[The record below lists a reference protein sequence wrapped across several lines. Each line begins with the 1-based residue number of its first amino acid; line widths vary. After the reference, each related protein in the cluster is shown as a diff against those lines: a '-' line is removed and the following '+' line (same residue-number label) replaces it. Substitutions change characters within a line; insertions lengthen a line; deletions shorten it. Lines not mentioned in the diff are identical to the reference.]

1 MVKKSRRNYRK
12 NRSSKQCGGSN
23 CGMRQKGAGY
33 TFGQAVAP
41 ETPYAQEVIG
51 GPKLTPDCLAATRPG
66 LVGPISGTG
75 GLPGF
80 AGGSRQNLGSEGIAQ
95 ALGSPVMK
103 GGRYM
108 VDVGQ
113 GPINGIGSAGPSSGM
128 AVISRI
134 GCEGG
139 LVNTSPPGAL
149 ANPTPLR
156 QAGGVGGVDSA
167 FYTAPTAGYGNKPS
181 DFVDSVG
188 APVLIQQ
195 PYDARIMNPAC
206 LKTGGRMRRV
216 LRRKFQTKSK
226 KSKRANRK
234 THRR

>member
-1 MVKKSRRNYRK
+1 MVKKSRRNYK
-12 NRSSKQCGGSN
+12 KQRGTKQ
-23 CGMRQKGAGY
+23 RGAGY
-33 TFGQAVAP
+33 TIGNAISP
-41 ETPYAQEVIG
+41 ETPYAQEIIG
-51 GPKLTPDCLAATRPG
+51 GPKLTPDCLAGTRPG

-95 ALGSPVMK
+95 AVGSPALEVSSLVKAMT

-108 VDVGQ
+108 VDVSQ
-113 GPINGIGSAGPSSGM
+113 GPINGIGSAGPSAGM
-128 AVISRI
+128 ATISRI

-149 ANPTPLR
+149 ANPLPLR

-167 FYTAPTAGYGNKPS
+167 YYTAPTAGYGNKPS

-188 APVLIQQ
+188 APVLLQQ

-206 LKTGGRMRRV
+206 LKTGGRTRV
-216 LRRKFQTKSK
+216 SSRKLK
-226 KSKRANRK
+226 KSKRTKRK
-234 THRR
+234 THGRR

>member
-1 MVKKSRRNYRK
+1 MVKKSRKNYRK
-12 NRSSKQCGGSN
+12 QR
-23 CGMRQKGAGY
+23 GAGY
-33 TFGQAVAP
+33 TVGQAIAP
-41 ETPYAQEVIG
+41 EAPYAQEIIG

-80 AGGSRQNLGSEGIAQ
+80 AGGSRQNMGSEGIAQ
-95 ALGSPVMK
+95 ALGAPVMN
-103 GGRYM
+103 GGRYT

-128 AVISRI
+128 AMISRI

-149 ANPTPLR
+149 ANPMPLR
-156 QAGGVGGVDSA
+156 QMGGVGGIDSA

-188 APVLIQQ
+188 APVLLQQ

-206 LKTGGRMRRV
+206 LKTGGRRK
-216 LRRKFQTKSK
+216 LRKSRKSK
-226 KSKRANRK
+226 KSKKSRK
-234 THRR
+234 SRKSKKSRRN

>member
-1 MVKKSRRNYRK
+1 MVNRKRTRKNYRK
-12 NRSSKQCGGSN
+12 
-23 CGMRQKGAGY
+23 QKGAGY
-33 TFGQAVAP
+33 TFGNAVAP
-41 ETPYAQEVIG
+41 EAPYSQEVIG
-51 GPKLTPDCLAATRPG
+51 GPRLTPDCLAATRPG
-66 LVGPISGTG
+66 LVGPMSGTG

-80 AGGSRQNLGSEGIAQ
+80 AGGSRQNLGSEGVAQ
-95 ALGSPVMK
+95 AIGSPLMA
-103 GGRYM
+103 GGRYT

-128 AVISRI
+128 ATISRI

-156 QAGGVGGVDSA
+156 QFGGVGGVDSA

-188 APVLIQQ
+188 GPVLLQQ

-206 LKTGGRMRRV
+206 LKTGGR
-216 LRRKFQTKSK
+216 RRKNSRRKSRKSK
-226 KSKRANRK
+226 KSKKTKRK
-234 THRR
+234 SI

>member
-1 MVKKSRRNYRK
+1 MLLNFFYISRMVKKSRKNYRK
-12 NRSSKQCGGSN
+12 QR
-23 CGMRQKGAGY
+23 GAGY
-33 TFGQAVAP
+33 TVGQAIAP
-41 ETPYAQEVIG
+41 EAPYAQEIIG
-51 GPKLTPDCLAATRPG
+51 GPKLIPDCLAATRPG

-80 AGGSRQNLGSEGIAQ
+80 AGGSRQNMGSEGIAQ
-95 ALGSPVMK
+95 ALGSPVMN
-103 GGRYM
+103 GGRYT

-128 AVISRI
+128 AMISRI

-149 ANPTPLR
+149 ANPMPLR
-156 QAGGVGGVDSA
+156 QMGGVGGIDSA

-188 APVLIQQ
+188 APVLLQQ

-206 LKTGGRMRRV
+206 LKTGGRRK
-216 LRRKFQTKSK
+216 LRKSRKSK
-226 KSKRANRK
+226 KSKKSRK
-234 THRR
+234 SRKSKKSRRN

>member
-1 MVKKSRRNYRK
+1 MARKYKSRKNYRK
-12 NRSSKQCGGSN
+12 QR
-23 CGMRQKGAGY
+23 GAGY
-33 TFGQAVAP
+33 TVGQAVAP
-41 ETPYAQEVIG
+41 EAPYAQEIIA

-66 LVGPISGTG
+66 LAGPITGTG

-80 AGGSRQNLGSEGIAQ
+80 AGGSRQNMGSEGIAN
-95 ALGSPVMK
+95 ALKQNNMM

-113 GPINGIGSAGPSSGM
+113 GPVNGIGSAGPSAGM

-149 ANPTPLR
+149 ANPTPLT

-167 FYTAPTAGYGNKPS
+167 FYTAPTAGYENKPS
-181 DFVDSVG
+181 GWVDSVG
-188 APVLIQQ
+188 GPVLLQQ

-206 LKTGGRMRRV
+206 LKTGGRRKVRKSTRKSRRNS
-216 LRRKFQTKSK
+216 RKSK
-226 KSKRANRK
+226 KSRK
-234 THRR
+234 

>member
-12 NRSSKQCGGSN
+12 NRKSSQRGGSS
-23 CGMRQKGAGY
+23 CRQRGAGY
-33 TFGQAVAP
+33 TVGQSVAP
-41 ETPYAQEVIG
+41 EAPYAQEIIG
-51 GPKLTPDCLAATRPG
+51 GPKFTPDCLAATRPG

-80 AGGSRQNLGSEGIAQ
+80 AGGSRQNMGTEGIAQ
-95 ALGSPVMK
+95 ALGSPVMN

-113 GPINGIGSAGPSSGM
+113 GPINGIGSAGPSAGM

-167 FYTAPTAGYGNKPS
+167 YYTAPTAGYGNRPS

-188 APVLIQQ
+188 GPVLLQQ

-206 LKTGGRMRRV
+206 LKTGGRRRPMR
-216 LRRKFQTKSK
+216 KSK
-226 KSKRANRK
+226 KSKRLSRK
-234 THRR
+234 TRRR